1 MPPEGYTHAGMGV
14 LWIVGTPIGNLE
26 DITFR
31 AVRVLRESQLVL
43 CEDTRQ
49 TRKLLSH
56 YEINV
61 PVSAFHA
68 HTGDSRVESLVERI
82 GGLEHVALVTDA
94 GTPGLSDPGAVLV
107 DACIKNEV
115 DVRPVPG
122 PSACTALV
130 SVSAPLGRTVVFDG
144 FLSPKGGRRRSRLRE
159 LLERGEPFVLYESP
173 HRIVKLLRDLA
184 DEYSEASVLVGREM
198 TKTFE
203 EFLRGK
209 PGEIADKLDKR
220 GRIRGEFTV
229 LVRLL

>member
-1 MPPEGYTHAGMGV
+1 MSV

-31 AVRVLRESQLVL
+31 AVRVLRESRLVL

-68 HTGDSRVESLVERI
+68 HSGDTRVESLVARI
-82 GGLEHVALVTDA
+82 RDLEQVALVTDA

-107 DACIKNEV
+107 DACIENKV

-122 PSACTALV
+122 PSALTALV

-144 FLSPKGGRRRSRLRE
+144 FLSPKSGRRRNRLRE
-159 LLERGEPFVLYESP
+159 LLDRGDPFVLYESP

-184 DEYSEASVLVGREM
+184 DEYPEAEVLIGREM

-209 PGEIADKLDKR
+209 PGELADKLDNR
-220 GRIRGEFTV
+220 GRNRGEFTV
-229 LVRLL
+229 LVRLPQMH

>member
-1 MPPEGYTHAGMGV
+1 MSV

-56 YEINV
+56 YEISV
-61 PVSAFHA
+61 PVTAFHA
-68 HTGDSRVESLVERI
+68 HTDDGRLQTLVERI
-82 GGLEHVALVTDA
+82 ERLDQVALVTDA
-94 GTPGLSDPGAVLV
+94 GTPGLSGPGALLV
-107 DACIKNEV
+107 EACLENEV

-159 LLERGEPFVLYESP
+159 LIARGEPFILYESP

-184 DEYSEASVLVGREM
+184 DEYPEAHVLVGREM

-209 PGEIADKLDKR
+209 PGEIADILDNR

-229 LVRLL
+229 LVRLFGMH